1 MKIKKEKL
9 KKIIDKI
16 DKYLTPLLVLLIIA
30 SAISSLF
37 EGIWPLALWKIIAVF
52 GIGLSIIQGT
62 INKQLRGLAEDM
74 LKALKDANFIINLYH
89 RKYGDDIKIK
99 NKKSSKLIN

>member
-16 DKYLTPLLVLLIIA
+16 DKYITPLLALLITA
-30 SAISSLF
+30 SAIINLF
-37 EGIWPLALWKIIAVF
+37 EGIWLLAIWKIIATFWIVV
-52 GIGLSIIQGT
+52 SIMEGT
-62 INKQLRGLAEDM
+62 INRRLRGLAEDM
-74 LKALKDANFIINLYH
+74 LKTLKDADFIIKLYR
-89 RKYGDDIKIK
+89 RKYGDDIEIK